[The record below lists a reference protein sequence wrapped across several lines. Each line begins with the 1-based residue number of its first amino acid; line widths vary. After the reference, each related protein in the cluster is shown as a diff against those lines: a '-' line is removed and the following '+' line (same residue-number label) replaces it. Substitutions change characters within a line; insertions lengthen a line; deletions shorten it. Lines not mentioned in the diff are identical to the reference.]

1 MRALFV
7 LPSLF
12 LILLTGWSIPQT
24 QAAAPKGWP
33 YTSIHLELRDKL
45 HTRKVEH
52 GDSFDARLTRDL
64 YKGDF
69 LIAPEGSKVRG
80 EVLEAQGGRRNPQHK
95 RAELEITLT
104 EIEVDGTWIPLHSNT
119 LKFKT
124 KRNYS
129 ALKVGS
135 GMALGAFLGG
145 FKGAAAGG
153 LAGLGWAVLTH
164 DKHIK
169 LKKGTELE
177 FSMRKGGQLKRQ
189 AKKV

>member
-1 MRALFV
+1 MRTLFF
-7 LPSLF
+7 LPTLLLSLSMV
-12 LILLTGWSIPQT
+12 WPAPQAR
-24 QAAAPKGWP
+24 AAAPESWP
-33 YTSIHLELRDKL
+33 FTSIHIELRDKL
-45 HTRKVEH
+45 HTRKAEH
-52 GDSFDARLTRDL
+52 GDTFEGRLTRDL

-69 LIAPEGSKVRG
+69 LIAQAGSEVRG
-80 EVLEAQGGRRNPQHK
+80 VVLESQGGRRNPQQK
-95 RAELEITLT
+95 RAELEISLT

-124 KRNYS
+124 KRDYS

-145 FKGAAAGG
+145 FRGAAAGG
-153 LAGLGWAVLTH
+153 LAGLGWAVLTR

-177 FSMRKGGQLKRQ
+177 FSMRKGGQLRRQ

>member
-1 MRALFV
+1 MRAIFV

-12 LILLTGWSIPQT
+12 LILLTGWMVTPT
-24 QAAAPKGWP
+24 QAAAPEGWP
-33 YTSIHLELRDKL
+33 FTSIYLELRDKL

-64 YKGDF
+64 YNGDF
-69 LIAPEGSKVRG
+69 LIAPAGSKVCG
-80 EVLEAQGGRRNPQHK
+80 VVLEAQGGRDNPQHK
-95 RAELEITLT
+95 RAELEITLS
-104 EIEVDGTWIPLHSNT
+104 EIEVDGTWLPLHSNT

-129 ALKVGS
+129 VLKVGS
-135 GMALGAFLGG
+135 GMALGALLGG

-153 LAGLGWAVLTH
+153 LVGLGWAVLTR

-177 FSMRKGGQLKRQ
+177 FAMRKGGQLKRQ
-189 AKKV
+189 AQKV